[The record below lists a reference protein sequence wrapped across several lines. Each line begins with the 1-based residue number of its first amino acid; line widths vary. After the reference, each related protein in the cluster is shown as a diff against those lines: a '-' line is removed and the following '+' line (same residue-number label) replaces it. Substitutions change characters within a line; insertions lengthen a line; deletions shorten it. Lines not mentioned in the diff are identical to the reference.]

1 MPYIE
6 LHRIIIKD
14 IAFLAFNYE
23 TSIHIENFRSF
34 ASAII
39 EEELFNYFEI
49 DAISPYMLKVPR
61 CKICIENK
69 IPATLNVDNTWRVQS
84 VNEKQNKTFYDLL
97 KEAGKRNEK
106 SLKDSLIIGSSS
118 SNEVIKNWSDID
130 AIVVLDEYNFKTI
143 EIIKKIS
150 NSYPVK
156 IGTTVYDKRKFE
168 EKNIDPKT
176 IYHLYLYENDIIDL
190 QYKTKSI
197 SIPKVE
203 FKDVYNNHIP
213 YLYWRLHI
221 YKRNFLYETLTK
233 EQIKGIF
240 KMTYLIMKAILIIDG
255 ATPKNYREV
264 FKTFSKKYDFQY
276 YDFEKFIYDY
286 MNENEQ
292 YKNIIDYD
300 KIFLIHVIERF

>member
-1 MPYIE
+1 MNKYSIYI
-6 LHRIIIKD
+6 
-14 IAFLAFNYE
+14 
-23 TSIHIENFRSF
+23 
-34 ASAII
+34 
-39 EEELFNYFEI
+39 
-49 DAISPYMLKVPR
+49 
-61 CKICIENK
+61 NK
-69 IPATLNVDNTWRVQS
+69 Y
-84 VNEKQNKTFYDLL
+84 VNEMK
-97 KEAGKRNEK
+97 K
-106 SLKDSLIIGSSS
+106 SLKDNLKLLLIIGSSS
-118 SNEVIKNWSDID
+118 SNEVIENWSDID

-143 EIIKKIS
+143 ETIKKIS

-156 IGTTVYDKRKFE
+156 IGTTVYNKREFE

-203 FKDVYNNHIP
+203 FKDVYNSHIP

-221 YKRNFLYETLTK
+221 YKRNFLYENLTK

-255 ATPKNYREV
+255 ETPKNYREV

-292 YKNIIDYD
+292 YKNIIDYG
-300 KIFLIHVIERF
+300 KLFLLHVIKRF